1 MERLSADEVR
11 HVARLARLGLS
22 EDEVEQL
29 RAELSALLEHVD
41 AVRALDTDGV
51 PPTAHPIALENVL
64 RSDEQGPCLEREEVL
79 SAAPAVEDDRFLV
92 PRILGEDL

>member
-22 EDEVEQL
+22 EDEVEKL